1 MVPSDR
7 HEAARPLAAEAQASG
22 CSRAD
27 VLELH
32 RRNAQLAILR
42 VDSGDV
48 VLPMY
53 HSAQGNA
60 AVTKEGIAVERI
72 DYRVGVALADVSAG
86 RAFSRALEQVE
97 RLPGVNP
104 AAWHAGG
111 TAASLGDGR
120 CRAPRGKLTDA
131 DLHWRLAV
139 GRLSPAL
146 YSLAMAGAIKESCA
160 MLFGRKSR
168 AVESAAK
175 GEDLAWRLE
184 AIGQN
189 VATIRFTPEGQ
200 VLSAN
205 PLFLAVVGYTADEL
219 VGKHHRIF
227 CEEDYRASAD
237 YARFWKELAG
247 GTPQRGV
254 FKRLRRDGSPVW
266 LEATYFPVKN
276 AQGAVIEVLKMA
288 ADVTR
293 NHSELLLL
301 NAINDAMRQ
310 SMAVIEFTPDGEI
323 LDANENFLRLFGYS
337 LKPLKGQHHR
347 MLCFDEFY
355 REHPDFWARLR
366 HGEFSRGHFERRTAA
381 GERVHIEATYNP
393 VKDGTG
399 RVFKIVKFAIDVT
412 EQVHRNEEVRRAAEL
427 SFSTAEETAQIST
440 RGIDSL
446 DQSVALS
453 AQTLSMV
460 NTAVGLISQLTLQT
474 KDIENIVT
482 TIQGVAEQTNLL
494 ALNAAI
500 EAARAGEM
508 GRGFA
513 VVADEVR
520 QLAARTSGATVE
532 IKNVVTENVK
542 LTQQINQNMQTI
554 ESSARENN
562 NQIATVAGIMQEIS
576 KGAEHV
582 ARVVSSLFK

>member
-1 MVPSDR
+1 
-7 HEAARPLAAEAQASG
+7 
-22 CSRAD
+22 
-27 VLELH
+27 
-32 RRNAQLAILR
+32 
-42 VDSGDV
+42 
-48 VLPMY
+48 
-53 HSAQGNA
+53 
-60 AVTKEGIAVERI
+60 
-72 DYRVGVALADVSAG
+72 
-86 RAFSRALEQVE
+86 
-97 RLPGVNP
+97 
-104 AAWHAGG
+104 
-111 TAASLGDGR
+111 
-120 CRAPRGKLTDA
+120 
-131 DLHWRLAV
+131 
-139 GRLSPAL
+139 
-146 YSLAMAGAIKESCA
+146 

-175 GEDLAWRLE
+175 DEDLAWRLE

-189 VATIRFTPEGQ
+189 VATIRFTPDGQ
-200 VLSAN
+200 ILSAN
-205 PLFLAVVGYTADEL
+205 PLFLAAVGYSADEL

-227 CEEDYRASAD
+227 CDEDYQASAA
-237 YARFWKELAG
+237 YVRFWKELAS

-276 AQGAVIEVLKMA
+276 AEGAVVEVLKIA

-301 NAINDAMRQ
+301 NAINDAIRQ

-337 LKPLKGQHHR
+337 LKSLKGQHHR

-355 REHPDFWARLR
+355 RENPDFWARLR
-366 HGEFSRGHFERRTAA
+366 HGEFSRGHFERRSAA

-393 VKDGTG
+393 VKDSSG
-399 RVFKIVKFAIDVT
+399 RIIKVIKFAIDVT
-412 EQVHRNEEVRRAAEL
+412 EQVNRNEEVRRAAEL

-453 AQTLSMV
+453 AKTLSMV
-460 NTAVGLISQLTLQT
+460 NTAVGLISQLTHQT

-482 TIQGVAEQTNLL
+482 TIQSVAEQTNLL

-500 EAARAGEM
+500 EAARAGDM

-520 QLAARTSGATVE
+520 NLAHRAQESAQQIQKMIEELQIGAQEAVSTMTESQRYSLESVE
-532 IKNVVTENVK
+532 IANRAGERLGSVTSRIGEIDSMNQSVATATEEQTAVVDSLNMDITEINTLNQEGVEN
-542 LTQQINQNMQTI
+542 LQATLRACGELETQ
-554 ESSARENN
+554 
-562 NQIATVAGIMQEIS
+562 AGRLRHLVDS
-576 KGAEHV
+576 
-582 ARVVSSLFK
+582 FKI